1 MSTGIYDIPAACVKV
16 TGVVTN
22 TQPIAPYRGAGRPEA
37 IFTIERMIE
46 LAASELGID
55 TIDLRRKNIVTAA
68 QMPYRTSLGA
78 VYDCGDFGAP
88 LERALDLSQWDS
100 FSDRRNTSSN
110 GKLRGIGVASYIE
123 VAAFFNDRME
133 IQIEPDGSATLVASS
148 VSSGQGHETVFADL
162 LQKWLGIPRQ
172 RVRLLTGD
180 TAVVPFARG
189 TFGSRT
195 MTVCGSA
202 LRIAADRI
210 IEKARPI
217 AGELLETDIADVVF
231 DSGRFAVKGTDR
243 HVSLTAVAAAAYR
256 GTMADQDA
264 ELGLRAAAT
273 FSAPP
278 ANYPNGCNVCE
289 VEVDPETGAID
300 ILRFVAV
307 DDCGRVLDS
316 ERLEGQIHG
325 ALAQGIGQALMENIV
340 FDSSGQLMSGS
351 LMDYSIPRARNL
363 PDFTAEAIEIPTA
376 TNPLGVKGAGEAGC
390 VSAPC
395 AVVNAVLDALKPL
408 GVRTIEMPL
417 TPPRVWQ
424 AIQDVKAPTFS

>member
-1 MSTGIYDIPAACVKV
+1 
-16 TGVVTN
+16 
-22 TQPIAPYRGAGRPEA
+22 
-37 IFTIERMIE
+37 
-46 LAASELGID
+46 
-55 TIDLRRKNIVTAA
+55 
-68 QMPYRTSLGA
+68 
-78 VYDCGDFGAP
+78 
-88 LERALDLSQWDS
+88 
-100 FSDRRNTSSN
+100 
-110 GKLRGIGVASYIE
+110 
-123 VAAFFNDRME
+123 
-133 IQIEPDGSATLVASS
+133 
-148 VSSGQGHETVFADL
+148 
-162 LQKWLGIPRQ
+162 
-172 RVRLLTGD
+172 
-180 TAVVPFARG
+180 
-189 TFGSRT
+189 
-195 MTVCGSA
+195 
-202 LRIAADRI
+202 
-210 IEKARPI
+210 
-217 AGELLETDIADVVF
+217 
-231 DSGRFAVKGTDR
+231 
-243 HVSLTAVAAAAYR
+243 
-256 GTMADQDA
+256 MADQDA

-424 AIQDVKAPTFS
+424 AIQDVKAPTIS